1 MKSFKSYLKEYG
13 GYGVDAPAF
22 AVGGA
27 STGPGMG
34 QYVPS
39 ADLNLRA
46 SKQAVSGG
54 KVAKFITGNN
64 VTFQGK
70 KYKKVELEVLKV
82 DNKSQTVEV
91 AFISPKEL
99 ENRKVNMSF
108 RYLRRGPFVATK
120 IPNYFEEKN
129 PRIPRKKGQPAGSKK
144 HSDLYTDEN
153 PKGTIHGLGFK
164 DVATARASVK
174 KIENSGKKHAHKIQA
189 AIAME
194 QRARVM
200 GKTAE
205 AAVYRAYIEKMKK
218 KTKQMQ
224 KEDFEPVNQGKLSEL
239 IFRGSRHGDKN
250 DLYNM
255 LIPVSS
261 TLFKRIFPKQVRG
274 TFFHVTDT
282 DGFENLYDIQNSK
295 KSIAAFANMTAKDI
309 KGGVASG
316 SGIIAEVEG
325 NALAASAQDLMS
337 LPTRDGRRLI
347 FYKFF
352 HDEFNKEQVKGMDKS
367 MSVLLQAMI
376 RKYALPSRVKKP
388 RYSPYFSDFEVFKS
402 IRNDYENKK
411 YDERN
416 KDAKTAGKRM
426 QMLIKDYLNGIE
438 RILKK
443 HAKGVQEVLTGYLK
457 RKSTNRNWDEVVI
470 DDVNIT
476 RVFIVSD
483 HFETKIFKK
492 DQLDHEAY
500 KKNLQFAGVPVEIKK
515 ADEVVQYV
523 AKVRDKS
530 LKENYITED
539 GHTASARI
547 DARQKRERERLKI
560 KHDREDGRAARQD
573 AAAKDT
579 ARRVAERF
587 KQSDVDG
594 LEKFADR
601 LLKKFKI
608 DVEFTRHFVDRLNDP
623 RNSPEIKIA
632 ELQRLFKKIKKN
644 KGIGISSNPDI
655 EAVLKDMETNLNL
668 PVVIKKKGNEFELIN
683 KTIMRKPDFKTTSK
697 VIRYENAP
705 NTKDAMK
712 RYRAGKA
719 GFTDIAH
726 LKAKGLI
733 KRSDGTK
740 RKSAKY
746 EDTKCPPGY
755 KFDKKLN
762 ACVPKGKVVYY
773 APFFG
778 RMKDPTPSN
787 GQDANNTGNG
797 QNGNGT
803 NGNGGNGNGGNGQTG
818 NGQTGNGQSG
828 GESYL
833 VADVRKMPGGGYG
846 VYADVFKKGRRVM
859 TPGGKHRKELK
870 KVYKNK
876 KDANDYMAAIMI
888 AKGGG

>member
-492 DQLDHEAY
+492 DQLDHEDY
-500 KKNLQFAGVPVEIKK
+500 KKNLEFAGVPVEIKK

-859 TPGGKHRKELK
+859 TPGGKHKKELK
-870 KVYKNK
+870 KVYKNE